1 MRSFFASIRGN
12 AVYASILLL
21 AFTIVLTAFF
31 AFRNQRVMKDTNARI
46 SEADVVLRNAKE
58 MWTGINLM
66 DLGVRG
72 YALTHKEGL
81 KDPFLQAAKAN
92 PQYIDSIRT
101 FVLAQGLRT
110 ENLEKY
116 VVLNNDYI
124 ALCHEMIG
132 LVDRD
137 SMSRFTA
144 LLEED
149 RGLALWKAYSAFSKD
164 IVAQE
169 NEIKAVASAHY
180 RSAVNGNTWIALI
193 LTLVG
198 APSLYIVFYRIRKQ
212 TRATRELLLN
222 LESNNRKYVFDPGT
236 NVDEDHTAIMNSSI
250 DNLKRAASFIEK
262 ITKGEFDANWSGMTE
277 QNANLNHQNLS
288 GTLINMRDQ
297 MKRMKEDDEN
307 RIWVTEGLAKFTE
320 IIRNHQDDAAL
331 LCEHSIRF
339 IAKHMNAQQGAVF
352 LLHEEEDSQY
362 LQLAACYAFDKKKF
376 VEKRIELGQGLVGQ
390 SFLEKTPAM
399 LKLVPNGYTH
409 ITSGLGDA
417 TPSCLLIVP
426 MQYNENTEGVVEIAG
441 FAEWPEH
448 QRTFLAKATEYMAAA
463 LSSVRSTQK
472 MKTLLD
478 QMKEQTEQL
487 HAQEEEMRQN
497 MEELAATN
505 EEMKRKEAEYLK
517 GTVLSAV
524 S

>member
-21 AFTIVLTAFF
+21 SIIIVLTAVF

-46 SEADVVLRNAKE
+46 SEADVVLRSMKE
-58 MWTGINLM
+58 LWGGIGNM

-72 YALTHKEGL
+72 YALTRKEGL
-81 KDPFLQAAKAN
+81 KTPFLDAVRINAH
-92 PQYIDSIRT
+92 YIDSIRIFT
-101 FVLAQGLRT
+101 QRQGLPT
-110 ENLEKY
+110 EDLEKY

-124 ALCHEMIG
+124 AVCRQLIG
-132 LVDRD
+132 FVDRD
-137 SMSRFTA
+137 SMAGFTA
-144 LLEED
+144 LLAED
-149 RGLALWKAYSAFSKD
+149 RGLVLWKAYSAFASVV
-164 IVAQE
+164 VAHE
-169 NEIKAVASAHY
+169 NQVKAVAKARY
-180 RSAVNGNTWIALI
+180 ESAVNGNTWIALV
-193 LTLVG
+193 LMLVG
-198 APSLYIVFYRIRKQ
+198 APSLYVVFSRIKKQ
-212 TRATRELLLN
+212 SQATRALLLG
-222 LESNNRKYVFDPGT
+222 LESNNRRYVFDPGT
-236 NVDEDHTAIMNSSI
+236 PIDEDHSKILDSSI
-250 DNLKRAASFIEK
+250 ENLKRAAAFIQK
-262 ITKGEFDANWSGMTE
+262 ITKGEFDASWAEMTE
-277 QNANLNHQNLS
+277 ENSKLNQENLS
-288 GTLINMRDQ
+288 GTLINMRNQ

-320 IIRNHQDDAAL
+320 IMRNHQDDAAS

-352 LLHEEEDSQY
+352 LLHEEDETQY
-362 LQLAACYAFDKKKF
+362 LQLSACYAFDKKKF

-390 SFLEKTPAM
+390 SFLEKSPAM
-399 LKLVPNGYTH
+399 LKAIPDGYTH

-426 MQYNENTEGVVEIAG
+426 MQYNEHAEGVVEIAG
-441 FAEWPEH
+441 FLEWPEH
-448 QRTFLAKATEYMAAA
+448 QRTFLMKATEYMAAA

-472 MKTLLD
+472 MKTVLD

-505 EEMKRKEAEYLK
+505 EEMKRKEAEYLR
-517 GTVLSAV
+517 TA
-524 S
+524 